1 VDKNKVKHK
10 SWSVFVT
17 NIQFLSH
24 EKSQQKQ
31 KGNEFQCESSDV
43 TPQNVADENL
53 AAMHAM
59 LSENQEG
66 LPNS

>member
-1 VDKNKVKHK
+1 M
-10 SWSVFVT
+10 T